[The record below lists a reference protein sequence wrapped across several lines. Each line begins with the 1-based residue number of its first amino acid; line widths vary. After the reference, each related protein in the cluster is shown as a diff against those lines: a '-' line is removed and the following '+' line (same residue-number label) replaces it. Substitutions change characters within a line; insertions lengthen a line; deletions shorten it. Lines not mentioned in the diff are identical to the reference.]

1 MHTSTIQRLEELAE
15 TRADALD
22 RLIRSDALAHSA
34 DRAADHGATGD
45 VLILEDHNFAQTYWA
60 LADALG
66 EEPAPRVLV
75 RQRSYAQARDL
86 HALISNEA
94 PDAIHLLK
102 IAGLTA
108 EGQRDHATLAVSGF
122 LRTHGF
128 AGALALGRL
137 PKSHGALH
145 DWAHDLTL
153 SAPEATLIL
162 GGNTKHM
169 NRTFN
174 DTLER
179 SFTQVRGLR
188 GKGKHRCLLA
198 SGARTAVE
206 VGTGE
211 DRCEADTPGHLRG
224 FGGVFSGAKADRG
237 GHLLATAA
245 VDYLRHADHG
255 QRVLDLGCGNG
266 SVTRQVLDEAPAG
279 VVRRVVA
286 TDVDADAVRSA
297 AANLSDPRVT
307 VTWDAAA
314 ADLPDSSVDLVLLN
328 PPFHEGTRIDLTLV
342 RPLLD
347 AARRVLAPGGT
358 LLLVHNSHARYR
370 TQVQE
375 RFEHVDQ
382 VTRDSTFTVLRAR

>member
-1 MHTSTIQRLEELAE
+1 MIQCLEELAE

-34 DRAADHGATGD
+34 DRAAGHGATGD
-45 VLILEDHNFAQTYWA
+45 VLILEDHTFAQTCWA

-75 RQRSYAQARDL
+75 RQRSYALARDL
-86 HALISNEA
+86 HALISHKAPEA
-94 PDAIHLLK
+94 MPLLK

-108 EGQRDHATLAVSGF
+108 DGQRDHATLAVSGF
-122 LRTHGF
+122 LRAHGF

-153 SAPEATLIL
+153 SAPEAPLIL

-179 SFTQVRGLR
+179 SFTEVRGLR

-198 SGARTAVE
+198 SGARIAPE
-206 VGTGE
+206 NGTDEERLAE
-211 DRCEADTPGHLRG
+211 DAPGRLRG

-245 VDYLRHADHG
+245 VEYLTHIDHG
-255 QRVLDLGCGNG
+255 LCVLDLGCGNG
-266 SVTRQVLDEAPAG
+266 SVTRQVLDETPVG
-279 VVRRVVA
+279 VVHRVIA

-297 AANLSDPRVT
+297 TANLSDPRVT
-307 VTWDAAA
+307 VTWDDAG

-328 PPFHEGTRIDLTLV
+328 PPFHEGTRVDLTLV

-347 AARRVLAPGGT
+347 AARRVLTPGGT

-370 TQVQE
+370 SQIQE
-375 RFEHVDQ
+375 RFERVDQ